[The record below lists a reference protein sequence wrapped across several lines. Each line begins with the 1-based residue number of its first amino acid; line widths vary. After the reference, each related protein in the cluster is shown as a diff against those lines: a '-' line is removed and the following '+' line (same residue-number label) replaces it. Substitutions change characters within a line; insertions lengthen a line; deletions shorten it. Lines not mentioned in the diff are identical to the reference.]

1 MPVRIDAQ
9 AEPIP
14 GYKLLGRLGSGG
26 FGEVWKAEAPGGI
39 HKAVKVIF
47 GDLRSHDRDLTRFAE
62 QELKA
67 LNRVKQVRHP
77 YLLSLDRIDVVE
89 GRLLIVMELADRN
102 LWDRFKECRAAG
114 QQGIPRDEL
123 LGYMAEV
130 AEVLDL
136 MNDRHSLQHLD
147 IKPQNLF
154 LLHTH
159 VKVADFGQVK
169 DLQGMVATVTGGI
182 TPVYAAPET
191 FDGVVSRFCDQYSL
205 ACVYQ
210 ELLTGRR
217 PFDGGSMAQL
227 LNQHLQLPPDLQ
239 PSPRDDRPALLKA
252 LAKDPAD
259 RWPCVTAFVQALRDG
274 GERPAGE
281 YSVLSTR
288 SGGGVVPRSGGTG
301 LPACAGAAQAG
312 RPVPPD
318 RGTAGG
324 DVRSGPAPGGPPAG
338 SACVPLPALRAPQSP
353 ADTPAPAPSAF
364 SDTLPPGSW
373 PIPRSEF
380 RTPPFAEEIGPGV
393 VRPAVVVGLG
403 GVGAA
408 VVRRLRFD
416 LAERFGPADSIPAVR
431 TLVVDTDP
439 DALAEAGRGRPAGRL
454 AGLRPDEIVAAP
466 LNRAGHYLKPRLS
479 GGSLVDGW
487 FDPQLL
493 YKLPR
498 VPRTLGLRVF
508 GRLAFCD
515 HARAI
520 GAKLR
525 AELAAADPAA
535 VHTTAERTGLELRT
549 TKPLVYVVAGLGGGT
564 GGGMV
569 LDAAYA
575 AKDQLRKLGHADP
588 EVVGV
593 LVLPPDEPGPAL
605 GNAYATL
612 TELNHYSRT
621 GAGFVAHPDG
631 RPEAAEAGPP
641 FSRCVLLPGPASQ
654 EPGVRSQEPARPA
667 GDGSRPPDPIAVA
680 AELLR
685 LELFTPIGRVRDE
698 CGAGSKKPVGTS
710 NPQSEIRIPQFS
722 AVGLGGFAWPRAA
735 VVGRAAEHLAGAVL
749 TRWLAP
755 DVARM
760 REVIPGWAADRWR
773 DLGLDPDAVLGRL
786 RAAADRAAGSPVDEQ
801 VELAARPL
809 APRG

>member
-1 MPVRIDAQ
+1 MPVRIDAL

-14 GYKLLGRLGSGG
+14 GYRLLSRLGSGG
-26 FGEVWKAEAPGGI
+26 FGEVWRAEAPGGI
-39 HKAVKVIF
+39 QKAVKVIF
-47 GDLRSHDRDLTRFAE
+47 GDLRSPDRDLTRFAE

-102 LWDRFKECRAAG
+102 LWDRFRECRAAG
-114 QQGIPRDEL
+114 HPGIPRDEL
-123 LGYMAEV
+123 LGYMAEI

-217 PFDGGSMAQL
+217 PFDGSSMAQL
-227 LNQHLQLPPDLQ
+227 LNQHLQLPPDLR
-239 PSPRDDRPALLKA
+239 PSPRGDRPALLKA

-259 RWPCVTAFVQALRDG
+259 RWPTVTAFVQALRG
-274 GERPAGE
+274 GAEPPAAE
-281 YSVLSTR
+281 SSVPGVQYPVPSTR
-288 SGGGVVPRSGGTG
+288 SG
-301 LPACAGAAQAG
+301 PAGG
-312 RPVPPD
+312 RPP
-318 RGTAGG
+318 T
-324 DVRSGPAPGGPPAG
+324 G
-338 SACVPLPALRAPQSP
+338 SASVPHSALRTPHSGE
-353 ADTPAPAPSAF
+353 TPAPAPSAVH
-364 SDTLPPGSW
+364 DTLPPGSW
-373 PIPRSEF
+373 PIAYPEF
-380 RTPPFAEEIGPGV
+380 RTPPFAEEAGPGV

-416 LAERFGPADSIPAVR
+416 LAERYGPPGRTPAVR
-431 TLVVDTDP
+431 AFVVDTDP
-439 DALAEAGRGRPAGRL
+439 DALAEAGRPRPAARL
-454 AGLRPDEIVAAP
+454 AGLGPDEVVPAP
-466 LNRAGHYLKPRLS
+466 LNRAGYYLKPRLS
-479 GGSLVDGW
+479 GGGLVDGW

-498 VPRTLGLRVF
+498 SPRTLGLRVF
-508 GRLAFCD
+508 GRLAYCD

-535 VHTTAERTGLELRT
+535 VHATAERAGLELRT
-549 TKPLVYVVAGLGGGT
+549 TRPRVYVVAGLGGGT

-575 AKDQLRKLGHADP
+575 AKAQLRRLGHPDP

-593 LVLPPDEPGPAL
+593 LVLPPADEPGPAL
-605 GNAYATL
+605 GNAYAAL
-612 TELNHYSRT
+612 TELNHYSRP

-631 RPEAAEAGPP
+631 RPEAPEPGPP
-641 FSRCVLLPGPASQ
+641 FGRCVLLP
-654 EPGVRSQEPARPA
+654 ARPTRSPSPPSCCGWSCSPRSGGPGTSPGPGA
-667 GDGSRPPDPIAVA
+667 VSPGRTSRP
-680 AELLR
+680 
-685 LELFTPIGRVRDE
+685 
-698 CGAGSKKPVGTS
+698 S
-710 NPQSEIRIPQFS
+710 
-722 AVGLGGFAWPRAA
+722 
-735 VVGRAAEHLAGAVL
+735 
-749 TRWLAP
+749 
-755 DVARM
+755 
-760 REVIPGWAADRWR
+760 GW
-773 DLGLDPDAVLGRL
+773 
-786 RAAADRAAGSPVDEQ
+786 AGSPGRGRRSSGG
-801 VELAARPL
+801 RPTTS
-809 APRG
+809 PGRCWPGGWPPTTPGCGR